1 MDPAQLKTNFEEQ
14 IGKTDA
20 QIIELEKQ
28 LEKAKEYKLK
38 LVGGLETLGLL
49 EQEEAPAPDS
59 APASVD
65 PSYIT
70 KKGL

>member
-1 MDPAQLKTNFEEQ
+1 MDPAQLKSNFEEQ

-20 QIIELEKQ
+20 QIVELEKQ

-49 EQEEAPAPDS
+49 EQDNTPAPDT

-65 PSYIT
+65 PS
-70 KKGL
+70 

>member
-20 QIIELEKQ
+20 QIVELEKQ
-28 LEKAKEYKLK
+28 LEKAKEYKLI

-49 EQEEAPAPDS
+49 ESKEESPDAAPAN
-59 APASVD
+59 VD
-65 PSYIT
+65 PS
-70 KKGL
+70 

>member
-1 MDPAQLKTNFEEQ
+1 MDPAQLKSNFEEQ

-20 QIIELEKQ
+20 QIVELEKQ

-49 EQEEAPAPDS
+49 EQEDTPAPDA
-59 APASVD
+59 APANVD
-65 PSYIT
+65 PS
-70 KKGL
+70 

>member
-20 QIIELEKQ
+20 QIVELEKQ

-49 EQEEAPAPDS
+49 EQEEAPTPDG
-59 APASVD
+59 APASVE
-65 PSYIT
+65 PS
-70 KKGL
+70 

>member
-20 QIIELEKQ
+20 QIVELEKQ

-49 EQEEAPAPDS
+49 EQGDAAAPDAAPAN
-59 APASVD
+59 VD
-65 PSYIT
+65 PS
-70 KKGL
+70 

>member
-1 MDPAQLKTNFEEQ
+1 MDPAQLKNNFEEQ

-20 QIIELEKQ
+20 QIVELEKQ

-49 EQEEAPAPDS
+49 EQDNAPAPDTT
-59 APASVD
+59 PASVD
-65 PSYIT
+65 PS
-70 KKGL
+70 

>member
-1 MDPAQLKTNFEEQ
+1 MDPAQLKSNFEEQ

-20 QIIELEKQ
+20 QIVELEKQ

-49 EQEEAPAPDS
+49 EQDNTPAPDA

-65 PSYIT
+65 PS
-70 KKGL
+70 

>member
-20 QIIELEKQ
+20 QIVELEKQ

-49 EQEEAPAPDS
+49 EQGDAPEPDS

-65 PSYIT
+65 PS
-70 KKGL
+70 

>member
-20 QIIELEKQ
+20 QIVELEKQ

-38 LVGGLETLGLL
+38 LVGGLETLVLL
-49 EQEEAPAPDS
+49 EQGDPPAPDA
-59 APASVD
+59 APANVD
-65 PSYIT
+65 PS
-70 KKGL
+70 

>member
-20 QIIELEKQ
+20 QIVELEKQ

-49 EQEEAPAPDS
+49 EHEKAPAPDA
-59 APASVD
+59 APANID
-65 PSYIT
+65 PS
-70 KKGL
+70 